1 VSIPQQRSLAGQVPG
16 PGSQALEARRQRAV
30 PRGVGTMTPV
40 YAAAAHGAVIEDV
53 DGNRFIDFTGGLG
66 VLNAGHTPPSVVRAV
81 KDQVDRYLHTC
92 QHALMN
98 EPYVAVAEALNRLT
112 PGDYEKRTLLVNSG
126 AEATENVVK
135 IARAATGRQAVVVF
149 DNAFHGRTLLA
160 LAMTGKVAPYKQGY
174 APFPSEVYRV
184 PYAYCYRCPFH
195 LTYPSCGI
203 ACADY
208 VEEEIK
214 VHVGAGNVACLIVE
228 PVQGEGGFIAPPP
241 GWLERIADM
250 CRRLDIPFVADEV
263 QSGMGRTGTLYATE
277 QHPGVVPDFTLSAKS
292 LASGL
297 PLAAVTGRAELMNA
311 PGQGGLGGTFGGNPL
326 ACAAALAT
334 IELFE
339 HGDLLDRARRLGAT
353 LGRRLRELGARHR
366 IVGEVRGLG
375 AMMGLEL
382 VTDRDTREPAKQ
394 AASQV
399 LATTAENG
407 VLTLKAGIHDN
418 VIRILAPL
426 VMEERLLEEGLGVLD
441 DALAAADAANAGA
454 AAAPPVAAAPAP
466 APPVSGG

>member
-1 VSIPQQRSLAGQVPG
+1 MPQERKLVAAVPG
-16 PGSQALEARRQRAV
+16 PASQALEERRRQAV
-30 PRGVGTMTPV
+30 ARGVGTMTPV

-66 VLNAGHTPPSVVRAV
+66 VLNVGHTPPGVVAAV
-81 KDQVDRYLHTC
+81 KAQVDAYLHTC

-112 PGDYEKRTLLVNSG
+112 PGGYDKRTLLANSG

-135 IARAATGRQAVVVF
+135 IARAATGRQGVVVF

-160 LAMTGKVAPYKQGY
+160 LAMTGKVVPYKQGY
-174 APFPSEVYRV
+174 HPYPSEVYRV
-184 PYAYCYRCPFH
+184 PYAYCYRCPLH

-214 VHVGAGNVACLIVE
+214 VHVGAQNVAAVLVE

-241 GWLERIADM
+241 GWLERIAGI
-250 CRRLDIPFVADEV
+250 CRDLDIPFVADEV
-263 QSGMGRTGTLYATE
+263 QSGFGRTGTLFAIE
-277 QHPGVVPDFTLSAKS
+277 QSPGVVPDFTLSAKS
-292 LASGL
+292 LAAGL
-297 PLAAVTGRAELMNA
+297 PLAAVTGRQELMDA
-311 PGQGGLGGTFGGNPL
+311 PGPGGLGGTYGGNPL
-326 ACAAALAT
+326 ACTAALAT

-339 HGDLLDRARRLGAT
+339 HGDLLDRSKRMGEVLGQRLGEM
-353 LGRRLRELGARHR
+353 GERHR
-366 IVGEVRGLG
+366 VVGEVRGLG

-382 VTDRDTREPAKQ
+382 VTDRQTKEPAR
-394 AASQV
+394 AAATQV
-399 LATTAENG
+399 LAETARNG

-418 VIRILAPL
+418 VVRILAPL
-426 VMEERLLEEGLGVLD
+426 VMEEQLLSEGLDILD
-441 DALAAADAANAGA
+441 RALAEAS
-454 AAAPPVAAAPAP
+454 V
-466 APPVSGG
+466 

>member
-1 VSIPQQRSLAGQVPG
+1 MSIAQERKLAGEVPG
-16 PGSQALEARRQRAV
+16 PASRALEERRRRAV

-66 VLNAGHTPPSVVRAV
+66 VLNAGHTPPSVVQAV
-81 KDQVDRYLHTC
+81 KEQVERYLHTC

-112 PGDYEKRTLLVNSG
+112 PGDYDKRTFLVNSG

-135 IARAATGRQAVVVF
+135 IARAATGRQGVVVF

-160 LAMTGKVAPYKQGY
+160 LAMTGKVSPYKQGY
-174 APFPSEVYRV
+174 QPFPSEVYRV

-195 LTYPSCGI
+195 LTYPDCGI

-214 VHVGAGNVACLIVE
+214 VHVGPQNVACVIVE

-263 QSGMGRTGTLYATE
+263 QSGFGRTGTLYATE

-292 LASGL
+292 LAAGL
-297 PLAAVTGRAELMNA
+297 PLAAVTGRAELMDA
-311 PGQGGLGGTFGGNPL
+311 VHVGGLGGTFGGNPG
-326 ACAAALAT
+326 ACAAASVVLDTVATPEFRRRADALGSTMRTRLEALAADV
-334 IELFE
+334 EE
-339 HGDLLDRARRLGAT
+339 
-353 LGRRLRELGARHR
+353 
-366 IVGEVRGLG
+366 IVEVRGLG
-375 AMMGLEL
+375 PMLAIELPPEL
-382 VTDRDTREPAKQ
+382 VIATIAAARERGLLLLSCGLRGEA
-394 AASQV
+394 
-399 LATTAENG
+399 
-407 VLTLKAGIHDN
+407 I
-418 VIRILAPL
+418 
-426 VMEERLLEEGLGVLD
+426 RLLPPLTISDDELAEGLSTLES
-441 DALAAADAANAGA
+441 ALRAAI
-454 AAAPPVAAAPAP
+454 
-466 APPVSGG
+466 

>member
-1 VSIPQQRSLAGQVPG
+1 MTMPQERKLAGAVPG
-16 PGSQALEARRQRAV
+16 PASQALEARRRKAV
-30 PRGVGTMTPV
+30 AQGVGTMTPV

-66 VLNAGHTPPSVVRAV
+66 VLNAGHTPPSVVAAV
-81 KDQVDRYLHTC
+81 KAQVDSYLHTC

-112 PGDYEKRTLLVNSG
+112 PGDYDKRTLLVNSG

-135 IARAATGRQAVVVF
+135 IARAATGRQGVVVF

-160 LAMTGKVAPYKQGY
+160 LAMTGKVTPYKQGY
-174 APFPSEVYRV
+174 HPFPSEIYRV

-195 LTYPSCGI
+195 LTYPSCGV

-214 VHVGAGNVACLIVE
+214 VAIGAQNVAAVLVE

-241 GWLERIADM
+241 GWLERIAGI
-250 CRRLDIPFVADEV
+250 CRDLDIPFVADEV
-263 QSGMGRTGTLYATE
+263 QSGFGRTGTLYAVE
-277 QHPGVVPDFTLSAKS
+277 QTPGLVPDFTLSAKS
-292 LASGL
+292 IAAGL
-297 PLAAVTGRAELMNA
+297 PLAAVTGRQELMDA
-311 PGQGGLGGTFGGNPL
+311 PGPGGLGGTYGGNPL
-326 ACAAALAT
+326 ACTAALAT

-339 HGDLLDRARRLGAT
+339 HGDLLDRAKRMGEVLGHRLTEMG
-353 LGRRLRELGARHR
+353 ERHR

-382 VTDRDTREPAKQ
+382 VTDRDTKEPAK
-394 AASQV
+394 AATSQV
-399 LATTAENG
+399 LAETARNG

-418 VIRILAPL
+418 VVRILAPL
-426 VMEERLLEEGLGVLD
+426 VMEEGLLNEGLDVLD
-441 DALAAADAANAGA
+441 AALASAERGN
-454 AAAPPVAAAPAP
+454 P
-466 APPVSGG
+466 

>member
-1 VSIPQQRSLAGQVPG
+1 VTLPQERKLSGAVPG
-16 PGSQALEARRQRAV
+16 PASQALAARRRRAV

-81 KDQVDRYLHTC
+81 KEQVDQFLHTC
-92 QHALMN
+92 QHAVLY

-112 PGDYEKRTLLVNSG
+112 PGDYDKRTLLVNSG

-135 IARAATGRQAVVVF
+135 IARAATGRQGVVVF

-160 LAMTGKVAPYKQGY
+160 LAMTGKVVPYKQGY
-174 APFPSEVYRV
+174 QPFPSEVYRV

-195 LTYPSCGI
+195 LTYPDCGI

-208 VEEEIK
+208 AEEQIK

-241 GWLERIADM
+241 GWLERIADI
-250 CRRLDIPFVADEV
+250 CRRLDIPLVADEV
-263 QSGMGRTGTLYATE
+263 QSGFGRTGTLYATE
-277 QHPGVVPDFTLSAKS
+277 QHPEIEPDFTLSAKS
-292 LASGL
+292 LAAGL
-297 PLAAVTGRAELMNA
+297 PLAAVTGRAELMDA
-311 PGQGGLGGTFGGNPL
+311 PGQGGLGGTYGGNPV

-339 HGDLLDRARRLGAT
+339 RGDVLDRAKRMGET
-353 LGRRLRELGARHR
+353 LGRRLREMGERYR

-375 AMMGLEL
+375 AMMALEL
-382 VTDRDTREPAKQ
+382 VTDRDSKEPAKD
-394 AASQV
+394 ATNQV
-399 LATTAENG
+399 LAETARHG

-418 VIRILAPL
+418 VVRILAPL
-426 VMEERLLEEGLGVLD
+426 IMDDNLLDEGLDVLD
-441 DALAAADAANAGA
+441 RALAAADAA
-454 AAAPPVAAAPAP
+454 
-466 APPVSGG
+466 SG